1 MSRRL
6 SYRHRMDGGTD
17 AHFGD
22 AVTLEQAVE
31 AGKHI
36 KRRRAVERE
45 KEREAEKKARIT
57 LSTSL
62 DAWLKKE
69 V

>member
-1 MSRRL
+1 MSRRFMWRKPL
-6 SYRHRMDGGTD
+6 GKGAGAS
-17 AHFGD
+17 FGD